1 MDSKNAAP
9 ETLLE
14 AVRYFSDPAVCLA
27 FVAAIRWP
35 DGVVCPRCSERE
47 VSFLSTRR
55 LWKCKGC
62 KKQFSVKVGT
72 IFEDSPLGLDKWLPA
87 LWMVVNCKNGI
98 SSYELARAAGVTQKS
113 AWFMNHRIR
122 LALQNGSFD
131 TMDGEVEADETF
143 IGGAAR
149 FMHKDRR
156 EQMIKGR
163 GPVGKVAVMG
173 LLQRHVG
180 DDGPS
185 QVRASVVPNRR
196 KAAITR
202 MVYANVTPG
211 AELFTDEL
219 PSYRDVAEDY
229 CHQVINHAESYA
241 EGRIHTNGLENFWSL
256 LKRGIKGTYVSVEP
270 FHLFRYLDEQTFRFN
285 HRRENDGWRFV
296 RALCGIVGR
305 RLTYRELIGEA
316 DADGALA
323 TT

>member
-14 AVRYFSDPAVCLA
+14 AVRYFQDPAVCLA

-35 DGVVCPRCSERE
+35 QGITCPRCGVRE
-47 VSFLSTRR
+47 VSFLSTRS

-87 LWMVVNCKNGI
+87 VWMVVNCKNGI

-131 TMDGEVEADETF
+131 MMDGEVEADETF

-156 EQMIKGR
+156 ERMIKGR

-173 LLQRHVG
+173 LLQRHG
-180 DDGPS
+180 EGGHS
-185 QVRASVVPNRR
+185 IVRAEPIPDRR
-196 KAAITR
+196 KFNIKR
-202 MVYANVTPG
+202 VIYANVTPG

-219 PSYRDVAEDY
+219 PSYTDAAQDY
-229 CHQVINHAESYA
+229 CHSVINHAESYA
-241 EGRIHTNGLENFWSL
+241 EGRVHTNGLENFWSL

-305 RLTYRELIGEA
+305 RVTYKQLIGEA
-316 DADGALA
+316 GA
-323 TT
+323 T